1 MIGTFAYNL
10 RISLRSN
17 FSCNAHD
24 DLYFQTSVTIVA
36 PLSNK
41 ISFHISAG
49 VPTLYRDFTSM
60 MYDRAC
66 NCVSGNVTP
75 LIFGVLLHQQSRII
89 AEKEL
94 QRSWLWHGVRV
105 DLKKHVLGLRCLI
118 ACGAILII
126 CSTRAFLLSRISILN
141 TLNH

>member
-17 FSCNAHD
+17 FSCDAHD
-24 DLYFQTSVTIVA
+24 DLYFQTSVTKVA

-60 MYDRAC
+60 MYDRAYHC
-66 NCVSGNVTP
+66 FSADVMA
-75 LIFGVLLHQQSRII
+75 LIFGVLLHQHSRII
-89 AEKEL
+89 TEKES
-94 QRSWLWHGVRV
+94 QRS
-105 DLKKHVLGLRCLI
+105 
-118 ACGAILII
+118 
-126 CSTRAFLLSRISILN
+126 
-141 TLNH
+141 